1 MMPYMLALIEPEL
14 DDAVVGG
21 ADDEATTMF
30 VFVLCL
36 CLCCVCV
43 GLVYFIYFILVFR
56 RFTHSINIVY
66 KLI

>member
-1 MMPYMLALIEPEL
+1 MMPYMLAFIEPEL

-21 ADDEATTMF
+21 ADDESATTMF
-30 VFVLCL
+30 VFGVVL
-36 CLCCVCV
+36 VD
-43 GLVYFIYFILVFR
+43 FIYFILVFR

>member
-1 MMPYMLALIEPEL
+1 MMPYMLAFIEPEL

-21 ADDEATTMF
+21 ADDESATTMF

-36 CLCCVCV
+36 CWFS
-43 GLVYFIYFILVFR
+43 LVYFIYFILVFR